1 MPQTATGKRGNATHG
16 RAAGTRVRTL
26 LVDDQ
31 AVFRIG
37 LRLYFSEA
45 MPALGPFGEADSLE
59 AALALAESLPSLAM
73 LDASLEG
80 RPTEET
86 ISRLQQA
93 MPGCA
98 VVMMGSAPDAIQAAL
113 ALDAGARGFLLK
125 TAAPELFLTAARAA
139 LSGETWVQPELSHA
153 LHAELSRRVRGVEE
167 VPHSGGRLTPRQAEI
182 LKLVAMGLR
191 NAEIAERLTISEQ
204 TVKTHVAAILRR
216 LNVRSRLQAAR
227 VAIETRLAKT

>member
-1 MPQTATGKRGNATHG
+1 MPQTTTTKRHNVAHG

-26 LVDDQ
+26 IVDDQ

-45 MPALGPFGEADSLE
+45 MPALGPFEEAASLE
-59 AALALAESLPSLAM
+59 AALALAGSRPSLAM

-80 RPTEET
+80 RPTEENV
-86 ISRLQQA
+86 SRLREA
-93 MPGCA
+93 VPGCA
-98 VVMMGSAPDAIQAAL
+98 VVTMASVVDAAQATG
-113 ALDAGARGFLLK
+113 ALDAGARGVLLK
-125 TAAPELFLTAARAA
+125 TAPPEMFLAAAQAA
-139 LSGETWVQPELSHA
+139 LAGETWIQPELSRA
-153 LHAELSRRVRGVEE
+153 LYSDLSTRLRRAEE
-167 VPHSGGRLTPRQAEI
+167 VRQPASKLTARQLEI
-182 LKLVAMGLR
+182 LRLIAMGLR

-216 LNVRSRLQAAR
+216 LDVKSRLQAAR

>member
-1 MPQTATGKRGNATHG
+1 VPQTATRKRDNVAHG
-16 RAAGTRVRTL
+16 HAAGTRVRTL
-26 LVDDQ
+26 IVDDQ

-45 MPALGPFGEADSLE
+45 MPALGPFEEADSLE
-59 AALALAESLPSLAM
+59 AALALAGSRPSLAM

-80 RPTEET
+80 RPTEENV
-86 ISRLQQA
+86 SRLREA
-93 MPGCA
+93 IPGCA
-98 VVMMGSAPDAIQAAL
+98 VVTMASVADAAQAAL
-113 ALDAGARGFLLK
+113 ALDAGARGVLLK
-125 TAAPELFLTAARAA
+125 TAPPEMFLTAARAA

-153 LHAELSRRVRGVEE
+153 VYAELSRRLRGAEE
-167 VPHSGGRLTPRQAEI
+167 SRRPATKLTTRQLEI
-182 LKLVAMGLR
+182 LRLIAMGLR

-216 LNVRSRLQAAR
+216 LDVKSRLQAAR

>member
-1 MPQTATGKRGNATHG
+1 VPQTATSRRGNAAHG

-26 LVDDQ
+26 IVDDQ

-59 AALALAESLPSLAM
+59 AALALAGSRPSLAM
-73 LDASLEG
+73 LDASLEA
-80 RPTEET
+80 RPTAENV
-86 ISRLQQA
+86 SRLRQA

-98 VVMMGSAPDAIQAAL
+98 VVMMGSAPDATQVAL
-113 ALDAGARGFLLK
+113 ALDAGARGVLLK
-125 TAAPELFLTAARAA
+125 TASPEMFLAAARAA
-139 LSGETWVQPELSHA
+139 LSGETWVQPELSRA
-153 LHAELSRRVRGVEE
+153 LYADLSRRVRGAEE
-167 VPHSGGRLTPRQAEI
+167 VRQSGSRLTARQAEI
-182 LKLVAMGLR
+182 LNLIAMGLR

-216 LNVRSRLQAAR
+216 LDVKSRLQAAR
-227 VAIETRLAKT
+227 VAIESRLAKT